1 MPYPY
6 SFIEEWWGE
15 SLSHELQQRI
25 EAAPK
30 KQLEIFRNDL
40 DEVSDGIL
48 SMPPKPDG
56 ILRPALLTPW
66 SALFTPWNA
75 RRAETVLSMALNVLL
90 YAHEIVIDSPLGN
103 GNARDIPRET
113 GWLLAIKPLV
123 DNGIIQLGRIDSRQ
137 PWYWHPS
144 GLDRNAARLE
154 SVIRQSYPEADTLLM
169 QDDFTSAAFEVTR
182 IMSLSDRLLDR
193 INPLA
198 HDETEFEILT
208 KVLRDAWIDRTY
220 FTLTSLARIS
230 LPHLDGKINELVA
243 VRQSEESFAH
253 WRDALSNAVAQLE
266 RIPDQDDNWQ
276 QDATDII
283 HAELEPVR
291 QQVARA
297 NSSSRALSALRKGTS
312 SMLIA
317 GAGVLAGWASGGKPL
332 PALASFGTSTGIVTG
347 SAYLRSLKERRANK
361 AILDLALAF
370 KSSEQ

>member
-6 SFIEEWWGE
+6 SFIQEWWGE
-15 SLSHELQQRI
+15 SLSPELQQRI
-25 EAAPK
+25 EAAPTN
-30 KQLEIFRNDL
+30 QLAIFWNDL
-40 DEVSDGIL
+40 DEVSDGIS

-56 ILRPALLTPW
+56 ILRPALLSPW
-66 SALFTPWNA
+66 IAN
-75 RRAETVLSMALNVLL
+75 RRTATEASLSMALNILL
-90 YAHEIVIDSPLGN
+90 YAHEIVVDSPLGD
-103 GNARDIPRET
+103 GDARDIPRET

-123 DNGIIQLGRIDSRQ
+123 DTSIIQLGHIDSRSV
-137 PWYWHPS
+137 YRS
-144 GLDRNAARLE
+144 ALERNAARLE
-154 SVIRQSYPEADTLLM
+154 GVIRQSYPEPDTLLT
-169 QDDFTSAAFEVTR
+169 QHDFGYAAFEVTR
-182 IMSLSDRLLDR
+182 IMALSDRLLDR

-198 HDETEFEILT
+198 RSEIEFEILT
-208 KVLRDAWIDRTY
+208 AVLRDTWIDRTY

-230 LPHLDGKINELVA
+230 VPHLDGKINELVT

-253 WRDALSNAVAQLE
+253 WRDALSNAIAQLG

-283 HAELEPVR
+283 HTELEPVR
-291 QQVARA
+291 QEVARA

-332 PALASFGTSTGIVTG
+332 PALASSGVSTGIVTG

-370 KSSEQ
+370 KSSE